1 MTNARPDIV
10 NEFQPLYAIILK
22 RVALILVRCWIQLQF
37 VSIQAKNWISTINV
51 HESDKYNE
59 LVYQKC
65 KRCDLFLDRK
75 LGKVVKTI

>member
-37 VSIQAKNWISTINV
+37 VSIQAKNWISTIN
-51 HESDKYNE
+51 ESDKYNE
-59 LVYQKC
+59 LVYQKR